1 LPRPAGPQGIV
12 GREPE
17 LRRVDE
23 LLDAIEAGP
32 MALVIEGEIGIGKTA
47 LWKHGLA
54 AAANRS
60 HRVLACRP
68 IDAEAQLAYA
78 ALGDLL
84 AEVPEGAL
92 AELPGP
98 QRRALEVA
106 LLRAEPE
113 EQRSLPRAV
122 ALGLLGVLRALAR
135 QAPTLVAI
143 DDVQDLDHPS
153 ESALAFAARRLT
165 DERVGLLLARRLDG
179 RRRVLPDLDRAL
191 PEGRMGRLRL
201 GALTVAELDRLLGA
215 RLRASFPRLTLAR
228 LHRVSGGNP
237 FFALEVGGA
246 LLRTGDPR
254 APLDDLPVPASLQ
267 GLVRDRLALLDP
279 AALLTARL
287 AAALSR
293 PTVALIASVMG
304 GHDGVEAAAAAGV
317 VELDGDRVRFAHPL
331 LASVAYAQLPP
342 ARRRELHAA
351 LAGILDDPEERGRHL
366 ALAAEHADAEVA
378 AALDEAA
385 RRARARG
392 APDAAAQLWEQARR
406 LSPADAGEAK
416 RRRGVEAAE
425 RHFEAGDV
433 ERARALLEATVA
445 DSPPGRDRARALARL
460 GWVRAHGEGFSAG
473 ADVFRAALAEHCD
486 DVPLRI
492 EIEEG
497 LAWCLHS
504 TTGVAAAEV
513 HARTALQLAE
523 TLGEPTL
530 LAGALSHVAFL
541 ESLRGGGIAM
551 AAIERAVRL
560 GRAPGWSQILGRPDW
575 IHALLLQWAGQLG
588 ASRERFQALYRDA
601 VDHGE
606 EHSLP
611 SILFQLARVE
621 LLTGDW
627 EHARRHARECYETTL
642 HSGRRASVPTRSRSR
657 RWSKPTS
664 AWSSRPERR
673 STRGWRSRGSWAC
686 GRRGSSCSQFVAS
699 SSSRSPRP
707 PKPTGRSTGSRPSC
721 GRRDLPSRRC
731 SASTATPSRP
741 RSPPATGTRPRRC
754 STSWTGA
761 LRRCG
766 APGC

>member
-279 AALLTARL
+279 AALLTAQL

-331 LASVAYAQLPP
+331 LASVAYAQLP
-342 ARRRELHAA
+342 
-351 LAGILDDPEERGRHL
+351 
-366 ALAAEHADAEVA
+366 
-378 AALDEAA
+378 
-385 RRARARG
+385 RRAG
-392 APDAAAQLWEQARR
+392 GSCTRR
-406 LSPADAGEAK
+406 SPGSWTIP
-416 RRRGVEAAE
+416 RN
-425 RHFEAGDV
+425 
-433 ERARALLEATVA
+433 
-445 DSPPGRDRARALARL
+445 
-460 GWVRAHGEGFSAG
+460 
-473 ADVFRAALAEHCD
+473 
-486 DVPLRI
+486 
-492 EIEEG
+492 
-497 LAWCLHS
+497 
-504 TTGVAAAEV
+504 
-513 HARTALQLAE
+513 
-523 TLGEPTL
+523 
-530 LAGALSHVAFL
+530 
-541 ESLRGGGIAM
+541 GGGILRWPQSTPTPRWLRRSTRPPGGRGLVARRTPRPSCGSRLAGSARPM
-551 AAIERAVRL
+551 PGRRSDDAGSRRPNGTSRPATSSVRERCWRRPSPTRRRAGT
-560 GRAPGWSQILGRPDW
+560 GRA
-575 IHALLLQWAGQLG
+575 
-588 ASRERFQALYRDA
+588 
-601 VDHGE
+601 
-606 EHSLP
+606 HS
-611 SILFQLARVE
+611 
-621 LLTGDW
+621 
-627 EHARRHARECYETTL
+627 
-642 HSGRRASVPTRSRSR
+642 RASAGCARTGRASAPARTSSAPPWPSTATTSRSASRSR
-657 RWSKPTS
+657 R
-664 AWSSRPERR
+664 AWRGACTRQRAWPPPR
-673 STRGWRSRGSWAC
+673 STRAPR
-686 GRRGSSCSQFVAS
+686 
-699 SSSRSPRP
+699 SSSRRH
-707 PKPTGRSTGSRPSC
+707 
-721 GRRDLPSRRC
+721 LVSRRC
-731 SASTATPSRP
+731 WRARCRMSRSWSRCGAMASRWRRSNAQSGSGVRRDGRRSSAGPTGSTRCCCSGPASSAPPANGSRRCTATPSTTARSTRCRP
-741 RSPPATGTRPRRC
+741 SCSSSPASSC
-754 STSWTGA
+754 
-761 LRRCG
+761 
-766 APGC
+766 